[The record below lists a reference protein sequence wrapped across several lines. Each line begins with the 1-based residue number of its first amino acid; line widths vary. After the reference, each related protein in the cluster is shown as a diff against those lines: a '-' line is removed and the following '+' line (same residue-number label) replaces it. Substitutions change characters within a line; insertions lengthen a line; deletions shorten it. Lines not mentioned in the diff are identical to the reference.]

1 MTLIINDMYDN
12 LIQISDLGK
21 AIEQV
26 EGYVT
31 FLKNGEDSEREID
44 LDGVGYWE
52 DIYNKLTQ
60 IASL

>member
-1 MTLIINDMYDN
+1 MYDN
-12 LIQISDLGK
+12 LIQISNLDQ

-26 EGYVT
+26 KGYII
-31 FLKNGEDSEREID
+31 FLRNGEDSERGID
-44 LDGVGYWE
+44 LDCIGYWE

>member
-1 MTLIINDMYDN
+1 MKLIINDMYDN

-26 EGYVT
+26 KSYVT
-31 FLKNGEDSEREID
+31 FLKNDENSERGID
-44 LDGVGYWE
+44 LDGIGYWE

>member
-31 FLKNGEDSEREID
+31 FLKNDENSERGID

>member
-12 LIQISDLGK
+12 LIQISDLAK

-31 FLKNGEDSEREID
+31 FLKNSEDSEREID
-44 LDGVGYWE
+44 MESVGYWK